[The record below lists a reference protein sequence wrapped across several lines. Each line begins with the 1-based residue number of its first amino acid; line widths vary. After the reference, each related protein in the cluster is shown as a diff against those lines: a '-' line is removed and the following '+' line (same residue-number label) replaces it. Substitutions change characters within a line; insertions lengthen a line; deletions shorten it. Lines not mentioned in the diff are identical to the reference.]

1 MSRCRDPARRDGRL
15 PHRGTKFRIGDD
27 PGGFLPLTYRR
38 RATYAHL
45 LRANVHNEGRAL
57 LLRASLSIVGLERS
71 LAKRLQH

>member
-1 MSRCRDPARRDGRL
+1 MSRYRDPARRDGRL

-45 LRANVHNEGRAL
+45 LRANVAL
-57 LLRASLSIVGLERS
+57 TGARLLSCATKYDAPRASG
-71 LAKRLQH
+71 